1 MALNTA
7 AQNPNTYAVT
17 AALQNG
23 VSSDR
28 GRCSWF
34 ERPLVG
40 NNRGD
45 RLQIVDINNQDF
57 VWDGSAWMNPIYAT
71 DGSGNVIG
79 LVKPDATTYGL
90 ILGPVL
96 YSALPA
102 AASYSGYMC
111 KVSDVGGSTGSLWIS
126 DGVRWKPV
134 NGALTLYSS
143 DAASAAVSGVTETIQ
158 RQILLPAGL
167 LRVGDRLV
175 CKVSQSKSST
185 SETAT
190 TRIRL
195 GTAGTTSDTQI
206 AAIAAM
212 TTTNVS
218 VGWTFD
224 MRVNSATTVQKMGGA
239 STALPWGV
247 STGAFPA
254 ATTVSSVTANALYL
268 SFSSFMSST
277 VETTLIEDLSIELRT
292 TTT

>member
-1 MALNTA
+1 MALPGGIQRVTGSNNILVNSGG
-7 AQNPNTYAVT
+7 AQ
-17 AALQNG
+17 
-23 VSSDR
+23 
-28 GRCSWF
+28 
-34 ERPLVG
+34 VG
-40 NNRGD
+40 SFGNDGD
-45 RLQIVDINNQDF
+45 HF
-57 VWDGSAWMNPIYAT
+57 YPIYALN
-71 DGSGNVIG
+71 GAGNPIG
-79 LVKPDATTYGL
+79 LLKPDATTYGL

-111 KVSDVGGSTGSLWIS
+111 KVSNVGGSTGSLWVS

-134 NGALTLYSS
+134 NGVITLFSS
-143 DAASAAVSGVTETIQ
+143 DAQSAAVSGVTETIQ

-167 LRVGDRLV
+167 LAVGDRLV
-175 CKVSQSKSST
+175 CKISQSKSST

-190 TRIRL
+190 TRVRL

-218 VGWTFD
+218 VGWTLD
-224 MRVNSATTVQKMGGA
+224 MRVNSATALQKMGGA
-239 STALPWGV
+239 STALPWGL

-254 ATTVSSVTANALYL
+254 AVTVTDVTANALYL
-268 SFSSFMSST
+268 SFSSFMTST
-277 VETTLIEDLSIELRT
+277 VETTRIEDLVIELHT